1 MMDERSKVTKED
13 CNTGQNSKD
22 SENSFIDDSK
32 DTTSLSKSCS
42 NYRYTS
48 EQIEK
53 CFVALLF

>member
-1 MMDERSKVTKED
+1 MDEQSKITKED
-13 CNTGQNSKD
+13 GNTGQNSKD

-53 CFVALLF
+53 CFVA